1 MLFTASCEVP
11 GAVNSPPKMLS
22 GIIDGISA
30 SETFRLIGH
39 SRKTGLFRGRNGEVE
54 ILVTFV
60 DGEVVFVQHSGR
72 SEGFERRLVTMGA
85 VTESQLA
92 RVVDDC
98 KQSGKDLATTLVT
111 GGFVER
117 SQLDWA
123 LIAEIEDA
131 VAELFSWREG
141 TFTFETGAAAGGIRF
156 VSITVHQLVAHH
168 TREAEELA
176 RLRREIPATARF
188 ALVPT
193 LGRVEDQV
201 VLRGDEWQLLA
212 LVDGR
217 RTAAELVLTSNLS
230 ELQTMRI
237 LRSLVDRGVIEMAGP
252 LPDENFI
259 DLRERRSARSSSP
272 PPPPPPFSRRRG

>member
-1 MLFTASCEVP
+1 MNA
-11 GAVNSPPKMLS
+11 PPRMLS

-39 SRKTGLFRGRNGEVE
+39 SRKTGVFFGANGDVE
-54 ILVTFV
+54 IHVTFV
-60 DGEVVFVQHSGR
+60 DGDVVFAQRSGQAF
-72 SEGFERRLVTMGA
+72 GFERRLVAMGA
-85 VTESQLA
+85 LTEAQLT
-92 RVVDDC
+92 RVVEDC
-98 KQSGKDLATTLVT
+98 ERTHKDLATTLVT

-117 SQLDWA
+117 AQLDLA
-123 LIAEIEDA
+123 LTQEIEHV

-141 TFTFETGAAAGGIRF
+141 SFTFQSGAVGEGIRF
-156 VSITVHQLVAHH
+156 VAVTVHELVARLTH
-168 TREAEELA
+168 EAEELA

-188 ALVPT
+188 ALAPT

-217 RTAAELVLTSNLS
+217 KSAAEMVLTSRLP

-237 LRSLVDRGVIEMAGP
+237 LHSLVLRGVIAMVAP
-252 LPDENFI
+252 RQDEGLI
-259 DLRERRSARSSSP
+259 DLRDRGPGRKSSP
-272 PPPPPPFSRRRG
+272 PPPPPPFSKRRA